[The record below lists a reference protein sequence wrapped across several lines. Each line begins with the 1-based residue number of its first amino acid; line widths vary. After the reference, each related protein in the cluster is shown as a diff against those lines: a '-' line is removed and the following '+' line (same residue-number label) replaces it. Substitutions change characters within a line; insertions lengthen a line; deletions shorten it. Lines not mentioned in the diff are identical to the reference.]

1 MSIVNIKLSD
11 GDDGLNVFVKIDVT
25 DFDKESIAVAL
36 GERVQDY
43 LNGVIADVRKDDH
56 PLLPKKEL
64 ILPDS
69 GLLN

>member
-64 ILPDS
+64 ILPD